1 MTKEEHTNMRKTGYI
16 WHERFG
22 WHDTSTHV
30 GFLPAGGL
38 LQPLEHFESSGSK
51 TRMASLVDVSGLR
64 SNLTDLEF
72 QPATRDQVLSVHTEE
87 YVDRIIEQSESRGGD
102 AGDGTSPFGPGSYE
116 IARMA
121 AGATTSALLNVLD
134 GTVDNSYA
142 LVRPP
147 GHHAEPDQGRGF
159 CIFSNVSIAI
169 NEARRQN
176 KANRIAIVDIDVH
189 HGNGAQKV
197 YWDDPDV
204 LTISVHQDRLF
215 PLDSGM
221 FDETGGQ
228 DANLTNINLPLP
240 AGCGNGAYVATL
252 AENVVPALEA
262 FAPDVIIVSCGF
274 DASMA
279 DPLGRMCVTAAGY
292 AEMTRILMN
301 VADLLCDGRLVFSHE
316 GGYSPVY
323 VPFCGLSVIET
334 LAGVDDL
341 TPDPFVWAFDEYP
354 VHSITRD
361 QRAAIDRGHEAV
373 TKAAKALG

>member
-1 MTKEEHTNMRKTGYI
+1 
-16 WHERFG
+16 
-22 WHDTSTHV
+22 
-30 GFLPAGGL
+30 
-38 LQPLEHFESSGSK
+38 
-51 TRMASLVDVSGLR
+51 
-64 SNLTDLEF
+64 
-72 QPATRDQVLSVHTEE
+72 
-87 YVDRIIEQSESRGGD
+87 
-102 AGDGTSPFGPGSYE
+102 
-116 IARMA
+116 MA

-221 FDETGGQ
+221 FEETGGQ

-262 FAPDVIIVSCGF
+262 FAPDVVIVSCGF

-279 DPLGRMCVTAAGY
+279 DPSGTHVRHGCWLRRDDSNPHGCGRT
-292 AEMTRILMN
+292 
-301 VADLLCDGRLVFSHE
+301 
-316 GGYSPVY
+316 
-323 VPFCGLSVIET
+323 T
-334 LAGVDDL
+334 L
-341 TPDPFVWAFDEYP
+341 
-354 VHSITRD
+354 
-361 QRAAIDRGHEAV
+361 
-373 TKAAKALG
+373 